1 MYCHCLF
8 SALKVQEEIIVLLA
22 TSLTLL
28 FMIQQISPDWVSQHV
43 FDQSWQEQLT
53 KWLPKKMDKLIN
65 WSLISGTKNK
75 GTSQWSKMMTFYQRK
90 EKEYKW
96 TSDMLELGHCW
107 ALVAARML
115 DLG

>member
-1 MYCHCLF
+1 
-8 SALKVQEEIIVLLA
+8 
-22 TSLTLL
+22 
-28 FMIQQISPDWVSQHV
+28 MIQQISPDWVSQHV
-43 FDQSWQEQLT
+43 LDQSWQEQLT
-53 KWLPKKMDKLIN
+53 KWLLNKMDNPIIL
-65 WSLISGTKNK
+65 SSISETKNK

-115 DLG
+115 DLV